1 MTRLLTIISLLFA
14 TPAWAKD
21 YTCAWEFGDKVHM
34 RTYEVAGKEVKEKD
48 GPYSFEVI
56 QDNKN
61 FFSFMKHWYADEELG
76 YMTAIHIINKKNGEY
91 VSHQVHSPYKTY
103 KLIGRCEEL

>member
-1 MTRLLTIISLLFA
+1 MTRILTIIALLFS

-21 YTCAWEFGDKVHM
+21 YTCAWEFADKVSIK
-34 RTYEVAGKEVKEKD
+34 TFEVAGKEVKEKN
-48 GPYSFEVI
+48 GFSFEVI

-61 FFSFMKHWYADEELG
+61 FLSFMKNWYADEELG

-91 VSHQVHSPYKTY
+91 VSHQVHSPYKAY
-103 KLIGRCEEL
+103 KLIGTCEAQ